1 LQRYV
6 SGVIGI
12 ETDGHHVATGD
23 IDGQIDLGDERQ
35 IHFADTRRRRAN
47 VQLTRAVPELRAV
60 RIDPTKRHSVCA
72 DVELR
77 TLEVHDEM
85 RARMYGGKRRDLQ
98 RVEHTEDV
106 ELPLL
111 RQVRRVGEESER
123 HLHDPNIDGLHT
135 RVYFSC
141 MASPLRGSRTQ
152 MPADGAR
159 LTRSD
164 EHAPAASTRP
174 SFGATDLS
182 LLLMALIWGVNY
194 TSVKFGT
201 TVLDPLA
208 FNGVRI
214 TLAAVSLLVIAQLAT
229 RVFGL
234 EKTGW
239 PSRRDVIALLLLGTL
254 GNGLYQILFVEGI
267 ARTRAGDAALLIS
280 AAPAFIAIIGRF
292 RGTEHVTAKGVFGIA
307 LSIIGMGLVVVGT
320 TSAGPTQRATLLG
333 DSLLLISSVC
343 WSIYTVYSQ
352 PYTHRIGGL
361 HLSAVTMV
369 GGMVPMLLV
378 AAPAIAATSWT
389 KLPPLVWGS
398 LTYSGIGAL
407 VIAYLFWYNG
417 VRVLG
422 PTRTAMYANVQPV
435 FALAVAWLA
444 LGEAI
449 TGWQIAGAISIIT
462 GLLLTRS

>member
-1 LQRYV
+1 M
-6 SGVIGI
+6 IGI
-12 ETDGHHVATGD
+12 EADGHHVAAGD
-23 IDGQIDLGDERQ
+23 IDRQIDLRNERQ
-35 IHFADTRRRRAN
+35 IHFADAGRRRAD

-60 RIDPTKRHSVCA
+60 WIDPAERHGVRA
-72 DVELR
+72 DVQLR
-77 TLEVHDEM
+77 ALEVHDEM
-85 RARMYGGKRRDLQ
+85 RARMHGGKRRDLK
-98 RVEHTEDV
+98 RVEYAEDV
-106 ELPLL
+106 ELPFL
-111 RQVRRVGEESER
+111 REVRRVGEESER
-123 HLHDPNIDGLHT
+123 HLHHPNIDGLHT
-135 RVYFSC
+135 RVYFSK
-141 MASPLRGSRTQ
+141 MASPLRGTRTQ
-152 MPADGAR
+152 MPAKGAR

-164 EHAPAASTRP
+164 KQAPPASTRP
-174 SFGATDLS
+174 SFGVTDLS

-214 TLAAVSLLVIAQLAT
+214 TLAALSLLVIAQLAT
-229 RVFGL
+229 RFVGI
-234 EKTGW
+234 EKAGW
-239 PSRRDVIALLLLGTL
+239 PSRRDIIALLLLGTL

-280 AAPAFIAIIGRF
+280 AAPAFIAIIGRV
-292 RGTEHVTAKGVFGIA
+292 RGTEHVTSKGVFGIV

-320 TSAGPTQRATLLG
+320 TSAGPAQRATLLG
-333 DSLLLISSVC
+333 DSLLLISSLC

-378 AAPAIAATSWT
+378 AAPALVATSWA
-389 KLPPLVWGS
+389 KLPPLAWGS
-398 LTYSGIGAL
+398 LAYSGICAL

-435 FALAVAWLA
+435 FALAVAWLV

-462 GLLLTRS
+462 GLVLTRS